1 MSAGGPSTSNVAP
14 GRLAAARAAVD
25 LIEPGMKVGLGS
37 GRAVWAVIAAIGE
50 RWPDAPPPIEAVV
63 ASEATYAIARAAGF
77 PIRQLDGDVVLDVAI
92 DGADQLDADLRL
104 LKGGGGALLREKLV
118 AVAARSFVVVA
129 ERSKLV
135 ERLGQGF
142 PLPVEVVRFGW
153 RDTRRRLGSLLPG
166 CERRTVGDEPY
177 QTDEG
182 HFLLDAPIPPGGDL
196 SELDQSLKL
205 VTGVVEHGLFV
216 DMAERAL
223 LGTDDGGVDVV
234 ERA

>member
-1 MSAGGPSTSNVAP
+1 MSDSATSSHLAP
-14 GRLAAARAAVD
+14 GRVAAARAAVE
-25 LIEPGMKVGLGS
+25 LMEEGMTVGLGS

-50 RWPDAPPPIEAVV
+50 RWPDGAPPIEAVV
-63 ASEATYAIARAAGF
+63 ASEATYAIARAAAIS
-77 PIRQLDGDVVLDVAI
+77 IRQLDGEVVLDLAV
-92 DGADQLDADLRL
+92 DGADQLDPDLRL

-118 AVAARSFVVVA
+118 AAAAHSFVVVG

-135 ERLGQGF
+135 ERIGQAF

-166 CERRTVGDEPY
+166 SERRSVGDEPY

-182 HFLLDAPIPPGGDL
+182 HYLLEAPIPSDADL
-196 SELDQSLKL
+196 AELDRALKL

-223 LGTDDGGVDVV
+223 LGTDAGGLDVI
-234 ERA
+234 ERAG